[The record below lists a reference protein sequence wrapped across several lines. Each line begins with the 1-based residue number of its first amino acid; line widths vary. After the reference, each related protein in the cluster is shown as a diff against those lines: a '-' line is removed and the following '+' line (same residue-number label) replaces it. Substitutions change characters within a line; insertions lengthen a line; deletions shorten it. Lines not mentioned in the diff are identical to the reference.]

1 MEEGRLRAPTIVPPN
16 AQLAPAHTATAAIA
30 AMGNR
35 IEIALTTNP
44 THRSFSDAFTV
55 PAFTHQILFESLL
68 EVTNYSE
75 FHQHRS
81 GKELH
86 IPHAIGACTAQ
97 RSVCNAAWR
106 RTGVHGLAAEQN
118 RGEAGPPAAGSGV
131 GATVHASARG
141 AAGRRRGWHGGGC
154 AAQRYKAWVLRGHEL
169 FVSSVVWWCTR
180 LIGCLW

>member
-1 MEEGRLRAPTIVPPN
+1 MLALLQAHPGAAMEEERLRAPTIVPPN

-86 IPHAIGACTAQ
+86 IPEAIVMIRKMT
-97 RSVCNAAWR
+97 
-106 RTGVHGLAAEQN
+106 LA
-118 RGEAGPPAAGSGV
+118 RVLKSDPAGPIPSPDTEILPHAVRKLGPAVA
-131 GATVHASARG
+131 
-141 AAGRRRGWHGGGC
+141 
-154 AAQRYKAWVLRGHEL
+154 
-169 FVSSVVWWCTR
+169 
-180 LIGCLW
+180 